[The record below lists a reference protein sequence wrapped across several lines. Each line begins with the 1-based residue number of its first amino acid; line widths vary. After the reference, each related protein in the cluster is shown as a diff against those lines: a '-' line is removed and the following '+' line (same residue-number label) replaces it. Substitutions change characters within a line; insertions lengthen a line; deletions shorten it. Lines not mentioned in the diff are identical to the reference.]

1 MLSGL
6 TLPFLKELVEG
17 PLDYGTNLLVEFEP
31 DSIWY
36 ETSLTLAA
44 QALKDGVRTDYH
56 LFQHMPS
63 EVREA
68 FTRFGLDVKQLE
80 ERDSLRMLDS
90 YTVQT
95 GLGAAETSEKSR
107 VPRYLSQSLKLSDW
121 SIADA
126 QRIKSGVPQE
136 DKKRLHID
144 DNTGVL
150 LQYNDEKTVIDNW
163 RTRSRPHTKV
173 QEIILFNS
181 LMKGAASDAFTKQ
194 FELLSD
200 AIIDLKSQ
208 EKDGRIEHVLRV
220 RAMRGRPYDSRWR
233 RLHLLQT
240 GEVALAD

>member
-6 TLPFLKELVEG
+6 TLPFLKELIED

-44 QALKDGVRTDYH
+44 QALKHGIRTDYH

-63 EVREA
+63 ELRQA

-80 ERDSLRMLDS
+80 EQDSLRILDS

-95 GLGAAETSEKSR
+95 GLGVAETLEKSR
-107 VPRYLSQSLKLSDW
+107 FPYLSQSVKLSDW
-121 SIADA
+121 SIADI
-126 QRIKSGVPQE
+126 QRIKSGVPEE
-136 DKKRLHID
+136 DKRRLHID
-144 DNTGVL
+144 DNTGIL
-150 LQYNDEKTVIDNW
+150 LQYNDEKAFIDNW
-163 RTRSRPHTKV
+163 RTRNRPHTKV

-200 AIIDLKSQ
+200 TIIDIKSQ
-208 EKDGRIEHVLRV
+208 EKEGRIEHVLRV

-233 RLHLLQT
+233 QLRLLQT